1 VSNQASKEQ
10 VAIAVVGMIVHDLM
24 NHDDLTGQIW
34 DEVPRRCRNAIEE
47 SWRRMIVAQLTQVET
62 EVPRWIRPS
71 VGTASMYAG
80 EHKLAVTTEWCRG
93 WNACLDAL
101 DATGC
106 QVDQGSPW
114 PPINQC
120 TDCNGAGQIC
130 TGNSGTEADGYA
142 PILERCEVCD
152 GTGRLGPAQ
161 KATDRIPGWCNTCT
175 KPKHECACHK

>member
-1 VSNQASKEQ
+1 MSGRDSQPTVFTSKQ
-10 VAIAVVGMIVHDLM
+10 QLSRAIGDIEFVRCNLHHKSREFRTLS
-24 NHDDLTGQIW
+24 
-34 DEVPRRCRNAIEE
+34 EVIATLRALPD
-47 SWRRMIVAQLTQVET
+47 ET
-62 EVPRWIRPS
+62 EVRRWIRPS